1 MNEDLAKYRKKRLW
15 KKKEVKVL
23 LEQSLNSS
31 TARDISTTSDESPY
45 RNRQSYGKAI
55 KRGIEASSFSPR
67 KKQAVIWGLA
77 SRVGLKLENTTSF

>member
-1 MNEDLAKYRKKRLW
+1 MKE
-15 KKKEVKVL
+15 KEVKVL
-23 LEQSLNSS
+23 LEKSLNSP

-67 KKQAVIWGLA
+67 KKQAVMRGLA
-77 SRVGLKLENTTSF
+77 SKAGLMLENTTSLKNN